1 MHQGA
6 EHRASHRSRLRKAPE
21 AHTSFVAG
29 YVSSGELATLYAALD
44 ERDQAFALLERA
56 YAKHDPQLRF
66 LNADPAFDLLR
77 DDPRFQDLLRRVGL
91 K

>member
-21 AHTSFVAG
+21 AHFLRCGLCFVR
-29 YVSSGELATLYAALD
+29 ELATLYAALD

-66 LNADPAFDLLR
+66 LNADPAVDLLR